1 VNADV
6 ADDAVDV
13 FRALFDARFP
23 IEELRIVRVDEL
35 AAAPTGDGNNTSAFV
50 CRNAVLSRSWSQH
63 AYGRAIDVNPF
74 HNPYV
79 RDDLVLPELAS
90 AYADRSDVR
99 PGMVLPGDV
108 VVEAFASIG
117 WEWGGDF
124 NTFRDDMHF
133 SANGN

>member
-1 VNADV
+1 
-6 ADDAVDV
+6 
-13 FRALFDARFP
+13 
-23 IEELRIVRVDEL
+23 
-35 AAAPTGDGNNTSAFV
+35 
-50 CRNAVLSRSWSQH
+50 VLSDSWSQH

-90 AYADRSDVR
+90 AYVDRSDIR
-99 PGMVLPGDV
+99 PGMVLPGDI

-124 NTFRDDMHF
+124 KTLRDDMHF
-133 SANGN
+133 SANGH